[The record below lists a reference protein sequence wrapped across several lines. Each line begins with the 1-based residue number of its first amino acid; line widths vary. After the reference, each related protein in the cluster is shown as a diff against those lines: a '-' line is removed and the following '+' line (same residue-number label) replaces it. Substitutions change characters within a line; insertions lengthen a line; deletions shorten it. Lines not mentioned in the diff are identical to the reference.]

1 MHFVFC
7 HTFFCVH
14 TSARRRFFRRWFG
27 SFLFYLC
34 RMPYFRFLF
43 ILCFSLNTIA
53 ASAQVRALHG
63 MVRDAR
69 TNEKLAFVSIAANAG
84 ETGTTTNLE
93 GEYRLRHTKP
103 IQSLRFS
110 YVGYQPQVILIDSA
124 ETLNVYL
131 QPAVAQLQE
140 VIVLASGQNPAHRII
155 RLATQNRERNHIK
168 NLPQYTYRT
177 YNKFILT
184 ATDAR
189 NLDLNDTL
197 QLSPRDSSYLQMR
210 SLLAKQ
216 HLFLAE
222 SVTDYAFLQPA
233 LRKETI
239 LATHVSGL
247 QQPSFGIVAAEARD
261 FSVYDN
267 LPVFFGK
274 HYLSPLSPGSTRKY
288 DFVLQETSVL
298 GQDTVF
304 IISFKPEEGKNFDGL
319 KGLLY
324 INSNGWAV
332 QNVLAQTA
340 AGGDQHG
347 LKLQQ
352 QFAQTGPQQQWF
364 PTELDVEITVPQVA
378 LRGHQPY
385 GHIRTYITNIN
396 LNPGLRKSDFGVVA
410 LRQLSDAASQSEAF
424 WSTQRS
430 DSLNPLELR
439 TYTRLD
445 SIGKV
450 EKLDR
455 TLRTIE
461 FLTTKQLPLGPV
473 SLDLNRLLR
482 ISDFEGLRLGA
493 GLHTNSRLSERFSVG
508 GYWGYGFKDEEAKYG
523 ADASVIL
530 YKPQELQLQITYFE
544 DLLEPG
550 GRRFPFQAQGLLLK
564 DLRRALL
571 PYLDY
576 TTHYSA
582 SLSGR
587 LQRYLQLQTTLRHE
601 IRRPTLMASPGR
613 YSLAEGVVSVRYAYG
628 EQFMEQFHQ
637 RMAMPNE
644 YPVLW
649 LQYTRGFDDLL
660 DGNYSYNKYEVRL
673 EASYRHRTFGQSRL
687 AFSGGYIDGAA
698 PLITL
703 FNGYGSYSDDYNVYA
718 GEGFET
724 MRPFEFFSDRYAAL
738 FLQQDFGKRLFRTK
752 LFHPDMVA
760 VTNVGFGDLKQ
771 VQPPQEQSF
780 QTMRKGF
787 YESGLLLNN
796 IIQSAFSG
804 VGVGAFYRYG
814 PYAAAAP
821 KDNLRLKFT
830 VTLAF

>member
-1 MHFVFC
+1 
-7 HTFFCVH
+7 
-14 TSARRRFFRRWFG
+14 
-27 SFLFYLC
+27 
-34 RMPYFRFLF
+34 MPYFRLLLTLYLFLAAV
-43 ILCFSLNTIA
+43 T
-53 ASAQVRALHG
+53 ASAQLRTVRG
-63 MVRDAR
+63 TVRDAQ

-93 GEYRLRHTKP
+93 GEYQLRHLRP

-110 YVGYQPQVILIDSA
+110 YVGYAPQVIPVDSS
-124 ETLNVYL
+124 ETINVWL
-131 QPAVAQLQE
+131 QPAMAQLQE
-140 VIVLASGQNPAHRII
+140 VTVLASGENLAHRII
-155 RLATQNRERNHIK
+155 RLAIQNRERNDIK
-168 NLPQYTYRT
+168 NLPAYTYRT

-184 ATDAR
+184 ATDAQ
-189 NLDLNDTL
+189 NIDLSDTL
-197 QLSPRDSSYLQMR
+197 QLSPKDSAYLQMR
-210 SLLAKQ
+210 HLLARQ

-222 SVTDYAFLQPA
+222 SVTDYAFLQPN

-261 FSVYDN
+261 FSVYDDM
-267 LPVFFGK
+267 PVFFGK

-288 DFVLQETSVL
+288 NFVLQETSVL

-304 IISFKPEEGKNFDGL
+304 IISFKPEEGKNFEGL

-340 AGGDQHG
+340 ANGEQRG

-352 QFAQTGPQQQWF
+352 QFEQTGPQQQWF

-396 LNPGLRKSDFGVVA
+396 LNPGLHKSDFGVVA
-410 LRQLSDAASQSEAF
+410 LRQLPDAASQTNDF
-424 WSTQRS
+424 WNRQRP
-430 DSLNPLELR
+430 DSLNQLELR

-445 SIGKV
+445 SIGKA

-455 TLRTIE
+455 TLRFVE

-482 ISDFEGLRLGA
+482 LSDFEGLRLGA

-508 GYWGYGFKDEEAKYG
+508 GYWGYGFKDEATKYG

-530 YKPQELQLQITYFE
+530 YKPLELQLQAAYFQ
-544 DLLEPG
+544 DLVEPG
-550 GRRFPFQAQGLLLK
+550 GRRLPFRGEGLLLK
-564 DLRRALL
+564 DLRWALL

-601 IRRPTLMASPGR
+601 KRRTTLDAALGK
-613 YSLAEGVVSVRYAYG
+613 YNLTEGVVSLRYAYG

-637 RMAMPNE
+637 RMALPNE

-649 LQYTRGFDDLL
+649 LQYTRGFDGLL
-660 DGNYSYNKYEVRL
+660 DGNYSYNKYEMRL

-687 AFSGGYIDGAA
+687 TFAGGYVDGVA
-698 PLITL
+698 PLVSL
-703 FNGYGSYSDDYNVYA
+703 FNGYGSYSADYSVYA

-738 FLQQDFGKRLFRTK
+738 FVQQDFGKRLFRTK
-752 LFHPDMVA
+752 FFHPDIVA
-760 VTNVGFGDLKQ
+760 VTNIGFGDLE
-771 VQPPQEQSF
+771 QPLSEQSF

-804 VGVGAFYRYG
+804 IGAAAFYRYG
-814 PYAAAAP
+814 PYAAASP
-821 KDNLRLKFT
+821 KDNLVLKFT